1 VPIAIDLSDRTA
13 WVTGGG
19 SGIGQAAARLLAAAG
34 ARVVT
39 LDVAPSADESV
50 VRACT
55 LDVRD
60 STAIRTLAHQLEHE
74 DLGPDILVNAAGVTR
89 DGVVWKLADSQWDDV
104 IDVNLTGAFRMVRAV
119 APGLRARG
127 RGGSIVNVA
136 SINGIRGKFG
146 QSNYAASK
154 GGLIAFTRAVAT
166 ELARDGIRVNAVA
179 PGFTDTPMT
188 ASLPPE
194 TVERA
199 KREILLG
206 RLARPED
213 IASAVLFLVSDLSSF
228 ITGQVLVVDGGQM
241 A

>member
-1 VPIAIDLSDRTA
+1 
-13 WVTGGG
+13 
-19 SGIGQAAARLLAAAG
+19 
-34 ARVVT
+34 
-39 LDVAPSADESV
+39 
-50 VRACT
+50 
-55 LDVRD
+55 
-60 STAIRTLAHQLEHE
+60 
-74 DLGPDILVNAAGVTR
+74 
-89 DGVVWKLADSQWDDV
+89 
-104 IDVNLTGAFRMVRAV
+104 VNLTGAFRMVRAV

>member
-1 VPIAIDLSDRTA
+1 VPTAIDLSDRTA

-19 SGIGQAAARLLAAAG
+19 SGIGRAAARLLAAAG

-39 LDVAPSADESV
+39 LDVAPTADESV

-60 STAIRTLAHQLEHE
+60 STAIRALVHQLEHE

-89 DGVVWKLADSQWDDV
+89 DGVVWKLADSQWDEV

-119 APGLRARG
+119 APGLRAGG

-194 TVERA
+194 TVDRA

-213 IASAVLFLVSDLSSF
+213 IASAVLFLASDLSSF

>member
-1 VPIAIDLSDRTA
+1 MPIAIDLSDRTA

-39 LDVAPSADESV
+39 LDVAPSADESGI
-50 VRACT
+50 RACT

-60 STAIRTLAHQLEHE
+60 SAAVRALVQQLEA
-74 DLGPDILVNAAGVTR
+74 DNLGPDILVNAAGITR
-89 DGVVWKLADSQWDDV
+89 DGVVWKLADSEWDEV

-119 APGLRARG
+119 ASGLRARE

-166 ELARDGIRVNAVA
+166 ELARDRIRVNAVA

-188 ASLPPE
+188 ASLPRE
-194 TVERA
+194 SVERA

-213 IASAVLFLVSDLSSF
+213 IASAVLFLASDLSSF